1 MPTRTPQAKIRR
13 FAVFVKELRN
23 NRTTALG
30 QKSTV
35 FIRRPYNI
43 VEYDWSDG
51 RQLQTYVEPIGD
63 RPRSRSETDEVYD
76 DLKIF
81 ETPPDWDKVGRG

>member
-1 MPTRTPQAKIRR
+1 MARTDQAKIRR

-23 NRTTALG
+23 DRITGTPQKTT
-30 QKSTV
+30 V
-35 FIRRPYNI
+35 YVRRPYNI

-51 RQLQTYVEPIGD
+51 RGKQTFQEPVGD
-63 RPRSRSETDEVYD
+63 RPRSRSESEEVYD

-81 ETPPDWDKVGRG
+81 ENPPDWDRIGRG

>member
-1 MPTRTPQAKIRR
+1 MPTRTAQAKIRR
-13 FAVFVKELRN
+13 YAVFVKELRN
-23 NRTTALG
+23 DRTTAK

-35 FIRRPYNI
+35 YIRRPFNI

-51 RQLQTYVEPIGD
+51 NPKKTYLEPTGG
-63 RPRSRSETDEVYD
+63 RSKARSEVEEVYD

-81 ETPPDWDKVGRG
+81 DTPPDWDKFGRR